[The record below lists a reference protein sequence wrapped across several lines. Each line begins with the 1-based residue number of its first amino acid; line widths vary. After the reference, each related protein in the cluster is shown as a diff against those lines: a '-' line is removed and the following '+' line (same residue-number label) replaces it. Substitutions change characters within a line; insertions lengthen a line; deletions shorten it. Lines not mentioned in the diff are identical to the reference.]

1 MKPKANKLIINKP
14 LDRNNGFYAYVFN
27 WMFEDTLL
35 IQEIR
40 LVEDSS
46 KSFNE
51 LFDINDLIQHKIQC
65 CLEID
70 TTDFNV
76 NEVLMEQ

>member
-70 TTDFNV
+70 NTDFNV